1 MKSWQYD
8 LLSMVI
14 GTPSAED
21 VERQLQAAVQTLGFE
36 HYSYGLRQSSL
47 WAQPE
52 TLIASNYSTAWQAHY
67 MQQNYLTIDP
77 SVAHGSRNASPIVW
91 SPALFADAPALWDDA
106 QSAGLRVGWA
116 QSSLDE
122 IGVGGMLSLSRS
134 SEALEKTELDSKTK
148 QLHWLTQ
155 VAHQALSRCFKIQQ
169 RQACMEL
176 LTSKELEV
184 LKWSATG
191 ASSDEIATRMHRSVH
206 TVNFHVKCG
215 ISKLQVKNK
224 MAAAVKAATLGLIN

>member
-1 MKSWQYD
+1 MTPWQCD
-8 LLSMVI
+8 LLRIVV
-14 GTPSAED
+14 GTHSTQDIACS
-21 VERQLQAAVQTLGFE
+21 LQTAVQTLGFE

-47 WAQPE
+47 LAQPE
-52 TLIASNYSTAWQAHY
+52 TLIASNYSSAWQAHY

-77 SVAHGSRNASPIVW
+77 SVAHGSRSASPIVW

-134 SEALEKTELDSKTK
+134 SEALGQTELDSKAQ

-155 VAHQALSRCFKIQQ
+155 VAHQALSRCFKTQQ
-169 RQACMEL
+169 RQAHLGL
-176 LTSKELEV
+176 LTLKELEV
-184 LKWSATG
+184 LKWIATG
-191 ASSDEIATRMHRSVH
+191 DSADEVAKRLHRSVDA
-206 TVNFHVKCG
+206 VNCHLKSVR
-215 ISKLQVKNK
+215 SKLQVKNTT
-224 MAAAVKAATLGLIN
+224 AAVVQAIALGLLN